1 VFNLKSYVMEVR
13 ILRTVNEII
22 EAAIA
27 NTLLRLRTQEP
38 NRISIKATGNKKALH
53 QKSKNVRCSWMN

>member
-1 VFNLKSYVMEVR
+1 MEVR

-27 NTLLRLRTQEP
+27 NTLLRLRTQVP
-38 NRISIKATGNKKALH
+38 NRIPIKSTGNKKALH
-53 QKSKNVRCSWMN
+53 QKSKNTRCSWMN